1 MRKFL
6 VAYRDFDIIDIDIFT
21 YEVVLNEGEKANVDT
36 FINKLIDRKDIP
48 QFTCDI
54 ISWSLIE
61 E

>member
-6 VAYRDFDIIDIDIFT
+6 VAYKDFDNLDYDFLTI
-21 YEVVLNEGEKANVDT
+21 EVVLNEGEKANENT
-36 FINKLIDRKDIP
+36 FKRKIIDIP
-48 QFTCDI
+48 NVPFPYDI

>member
-6 VAYRDFDIIDIDIFT
+6 VAYKDFDNFDNDILTI
-21 YEVVLNEGEKANVDT
+21 EIVLNKGEKANENT
-36 FINKLIDRKDIP
+36 FKLKVIDNP
-48 QFTCDI
+48 NVPFPYDI

>member
-6 VAYRDFDIIDIDIFT
+6 VAYKYFDNIDYDIIT
-21 YEVVLNEGEKANVDT
+21 TEVFLNKGEKANENT
-36 FINKLIDRKDIP
+36 FILKIIDMPNIP
-48 QFTCDI
+48 FPYDI

>member
-6 VAYRDFDIIDIDIFT
+6 VAYRDFDNIDIDIFT
-21 YEVVLNEGEKANVDT
+21 YEVILNEGEKANENT
-36 FINKLIDRKDIP
+36 FKHKIIDIP
-48 QFTCDI
+48 NAPFPCVI

>member
-6 VAYRDFDIIDIDIFT
+6 VAYKDFDNVDYDFIT
-21 YEVVLNEGEKANVDT
+21 TEVILNKGEKANENT
-36 FINKLIDRKDIP
+36 FKLKIIDIP
-48 QFTCDI
+48 NVPFPYDI

>member
-6 VAYRDFDIIDIDIFT
+6 VAYLTLKEYIST
-21 YEVVLNEGEKANVDT
+21 CEVILNEGEKTNLDT

>member
-6 VAYRDFDIIDIDIFT
+6 VAYRDFDIIDYDIFT
-21 YEVVLNEGEKANVDT
+21 YEVVLDKGEKANENT
-36 FINKLIDRKDIP
+36 FKLKIIEIP
-48 QFTCDI
+48 DAPYPCDI

>member
-6 VAYRDFDIIDIDIFT
+6 VAYRDFDNVDIDIFT
-21 YEVVLNEGEKANVDT
+21 YEVVLNKGEKANENT
-36 FINKLIDRKDIP
+36 FKLKIIEIP
-48 QFTCDI
+48 DVPFPYEI